1 MQTKPQIRQVLLPV
15 VTFVPKNE
23 HTYFAQHNKRATQGT
38 SLGRSRE
45 LCATLALAYVQPR
58 YLAYAHKDAAGEP
71 GYTIRHMPV
80 TCHFGANLHFASC
93 LARFH
98 KVEQLLHTQAIPHK
112 GGAVGFLVVLCSC
125 IRFPTVL
132 IAFGLG
138 LQIGL
143 WGHGC
148 GRRRMSRIHLWVFAT
163 NATRSASGARRTLRE

>member
-1 MQTKPQIRQVLLPV
+1 MWTVGG
-15 VTFVPKNE
+15 
-23 HTYFAQHNKRATQGT
+23 HATQGT

-58 YLAYAHKDAAGEP
+58 YLAYAHRDAAGEP

-125 IRFPTVL
+125 MQR
-132 IAFGLG
+132 
-138 LQIGL
+138 Q
-143 WGHGC
+143 
-148 GRRRMSRIHLWVFAT
+148 RQ
-163 NATRSASGARRTLRE
+163 E